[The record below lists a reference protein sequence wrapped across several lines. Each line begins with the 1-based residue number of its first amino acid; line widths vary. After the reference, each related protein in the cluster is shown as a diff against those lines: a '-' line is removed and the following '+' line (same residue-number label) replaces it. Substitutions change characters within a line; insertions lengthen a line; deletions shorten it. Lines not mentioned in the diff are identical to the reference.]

1 MPPEAEIWSSKRAYF
16 GPKMIENGLVN
27 VEKGMNKHDDE
38 FVFLQNGTWY

>member
-1 MPPEAEIWSSKRAYF
+1 MHPEAQNFMSKTGYF
-16 GPKMIENGLVN
+16 GPKMMDNGLVN